1 MIEFK
6 RRLFISLLVLLAAA
20 PKASPQTASSGPS
33 AHQEI
38 VRKTGQPGNSRS
50 SSARNSIAKTS
61 PGLCFQ
67 PGVGWQP
74 IASGPAGGPSPHS
87 VYPTSLSAKQAH
99 SFECPGILT
108 GKGELGA
115 GIGTSAILNPN
126 RSIRSAGSAKLGAV
140 TSSGAPLH
148 PNSAGVHSMTVAP
161 SAVTSAPKH
170 FASEAGPD
178 EHADQ
183 LGARAFHAYISSIQL
198 RKAIRNA
205 PDFRTRMKLQQ
216 LQNDRATKL
225 HNTRIDAKADKPT
238 HGERVRAT
246 PLRRSDAKSRSRGN
260 PRD

>member
-6 RRLFISLLVLLAAA
+6 MRLSISLLVLLAAA
-20 PKASPQTASSGPS
+20 PKASPQTASSGPR

-67 PGVGWQP
+67 PGVGWQHTLMGQ
-74 IASGPAGGPSPHS
+74 S
-87 VYPTSLSAKQAH
+87 H

-108 GKGELGA
+108 DKGELGA
-115 GIGTSAILNPN
+115 GIGAPAILNPN
-126 RSIRSAGSAKLGAV
+126 RSIRLAGSAKPGAV
-140 TSSGAPLH
+140 TSSDFHAPLH
-148 PNSAGVHSMTVAP
+148 PNSAGAHSMTGTP
-161 SAVTSAPKH
+161 SAVPSAPTQ
-170 FASEAGPD
+170 FASEAGSE
-178 EHADQ
+178 EHSDQ
-183 LGARAFHAYISSIQL
+183 LGARAFHAYISPIQL

-205 PDFRTRMKLQQ
+205 PDFRTRVKLQQ
-216 LQNDRATKL
+216 LQNDRANKL
-225 HNTRIDAKADKPT
+225 HNTRTDAKPGKPP

-246 PLRRSDAKSRSRGN
+246 PLRRSDTKSRPRGN

>member
-6 RRLFISLLVLLAAA
+6 MRLSISLLVLLAAA
-20 PKASPQTASSGPS
+20 PKASPQTASSGPR

-50 SSARNSIAKTS
+50 SSARNSTAKTS

-74 IASGPAGGPSPHS
+74 IASGPAGGPNPHS
-87 VYPTSLSAKQAH
+87 VYPTSLSAKQSH

-108 GKGELGA
+108 DNGELGA

-126 RSIRSAGSAKLGAV
+126 RSIRSAGSAKPGAV
-140 TSSGAPLH
+140 TSSRAPLH
-148 PNSAGVHSMTVAP
+148 PNSAGVHSMAGTP
-161 SAVTSAPKH
+161 SALPSAPTH
-170 FASEAGPD
+170 FASEAGPE
-178 EHADQ
+178 EHSDQ
-183 LGARAFHAYISSIQL
+183 LGARAFHAYISPIQL

-205 PDFRTRMKLQQ
+205 SDFRTRMKLQQ
-216 LQNDRATKL
+216 LQNNQVTKL
-225 HNTRIDAKADKPT
+225 HNTRTDAKPGKPT

-246 PLRRSDAKSRSRGN
+246 PLRRSDTKSRSRGN